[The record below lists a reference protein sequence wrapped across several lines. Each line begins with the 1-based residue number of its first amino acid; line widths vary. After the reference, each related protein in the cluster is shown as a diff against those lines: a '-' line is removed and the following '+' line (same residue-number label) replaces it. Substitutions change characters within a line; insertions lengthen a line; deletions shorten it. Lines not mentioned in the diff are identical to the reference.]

1 MGLISL
7 ISLNVACLRAG
18 QSEALRAPLAGQSRH
33 ERELIQDARFQRG
46 FHLLSP
52 QPGKRVVYGQLAG
65 PDPSRKPAWYLAQWS
80 SRFPVRAG
88 VAARPSP
95 GVFCWTNAAKGI
107 VVGAP
112 ATAAA
117 DLTLAVNGLVEYNR
131 RARRDGEPWVHLLVE
146 QDFPDAPSL
155 AALSAVRL
163 QVEARLLKLEH
174 LRTEDY
180 SSGWHAAQFQIFL
193 TVQNRNRN
201 SGGFGD
207 YLWFGI
213 PLFDDRDRFPR
224 AHKARDTGDTGKFI
238 FTPAGAVFTHQSAHD
253 RDWIRVDKDLRP
265 LLLEALA
272 EARMRGFLKA
282 SGSPADYHLS
292 GVNAGWEVP
301 GLFNVAMQVRGLSLK
316 IAVSKTDSVI
326 RGEAARTPG
335 PSAP

>member
-1 MGLISL
+1 MGLIGLS
-7 ISLNVACLRAG
+7 VAWVCGHPNPTAQGAWNERG
-18 QSEALRAPLAGQSRH
+18 GN

-52 QPGKRVVYGQLAG
+52 QPGQWVVYGQLAG
-65 PDPSRKPAWYLAQWS
+65 PDASRKPAWYLAQWS
-80 SRFPVRAG
+80 SRFLVRAG
-88 VAARPSP
+88 TPARPSP

-107 VVGAP
+107 VLGAP
-112 ATAAA
+112 RTAAA
-117 DLTLAVNGLVEYNR
+117 DLTLAVNGLVEYSR

-146 QDFPDAPSL
+146 PDFPDAPSQ

-180 SSGWHAAQFQIFL
+180 SPGRHAAQFQIFL
-193 TVQNRNRN
+193 TLQNRNRA

-213 PLFDDRDRFPR
+213 PLFDDRNRFPR

-238 FTPAGAVFTHQSAHD
+238 FTPAGEVFTRQSAHD
-253 RDWIRVDKDLRP
+253 RDWVRGDKDLRP

-272 EARMRGFLKA
+272 EARTRGFLRA

-292 GVNAGWEVP
+292 GVNVGWEVP

-316 IAVSKTDSVI
+316 VAVSKTDSAI

>member
-1 MGLISL
+1 MVLISL
-7 ISLNVACLRAG
+7 VGLIVAWVCG
-18 QSEALRAPLAGQSRH
+18 EPNPTAPSPWTERGGT
-33 ERELIQDARFQRG
+33 ERELVQDPRFQRG

-52 QPGKRVVYGQLAG
+52 QPGKRVVYGQLSG
-65 PDPSRKPAWYLAQWS
+65 PDSTRKPAWYLAQWS
-80 SRFPVRAG
+80 SRFPLAAG
-88 VAARPSP
+88 APVRPSP

-112 ATAAA
+112 GTAAA
-117 DLTLAVNGLVEYNR
+117 DLALTVNGLVEYDR
-131 RARRDGEPWVHLLVE
+131 RARRDREPWVHLLVE
-146 QDFPDAPSL
+146 QDFHDAPSL

-180 SSGWHAAQFQIFL
+180 SSGRHAAQFQIFL

-213 PLFDDRDRFPR
+213 PLFDDRNRFPR

-272 EARMRGFLKA
+272 EARTRGFLQA

-292 GVNAGWEVP
+292 GVNLGWEVP